1 MSDQNSPPPNRR
13 RSSIVDMFTSR
24 PTFGNNNQSN
34 QNAMSSSP
42 PSSAVQPSPNPP
54 QHRRGTSITALGL
67 TTTSPSGQTQNSPFA
82 AFARQRR
89 ASVATSSSGS
99 PEFRNSFGDEPA
111 VIEDDEAPKSPPN
124 NSPLGRRL
132 SFGAQALRD
141 VKQGNGPG
149 SPGAGRRPSSS
160 LFTLS
165 ESNENMP
172 PQSLSHTDKGPPSS
186 TAKTTG
192 MSQGLSHPH
201 PRVLFNHW
209 FFECCTD
216 NPTGEGFNWSDAL
229 RDRTKRS
236 PSFSS
241 ANPFTGNAMKPR
253 TTSTSPAEPP
263 KEMPKPAE
271 PLPITKKKPDH
282 LGERMLRGD
291 FMMD

>member
-1 MSDQNSPPPNRR
+1 MSDQNSPPPPQRR
-13 RSSIVDMFTSR
+13 RSSFVDMFTSR
-24 PTFGNNNQSN
+24 PSIPNANNAP
-34 QNAMSSSP
+34 QNPVSSSP
-42 PSSAVQPSPNPP
+42 PTAAAAVPPSPNPP

-67 TTTSPSGQTQNSPFA
+67 TTNTQSQTSPFN

-111 VIEDDEAPKSPPN
+111 VLEDDETGKSPTN

-141 VKQGNGPG
+141 VKQSGPG

-165 ESNENMP
+165 ENSENLP
-172 PQSLSHTDKGPPSS
+172 PQSVSPKQGGSS
-186 TAKTTG
+186 SGTAKTRG
-192 MSQGLSHPH
+192 KSQGLSLCR
-201 PRVLFNHW
+201 PRVLFQG
-209 FFECCTD
+209 FSPPIDTD
-216 NPTGEGFNWSDAL
+216 SALGEGFNWSDAL

-236 PSFSS
+236 PSFSG
-241 ANPFTGNAMKPR
+241 NPFSSNTTKPR
-253 TTSTSPAEPP
+253 TTTAAAPEPP

-271 PLPITKKKPDH
+271 PVMSRMKKPDH